1 MAELCRSEPLPNPEF
16 AADLATLEWAVVLGI
31 HAPTARA
38 LGFEDLSQV
47 APERWAGARFTVNPS
62 LSILRLAYPV
72 NAYLQSFRNGESMAV
87 PSPLANTVAV
97 YRTGKSVWRL
107 ELDSAMVTLVEA
119 LAADETLAASLERV
133 QAQLGD
139 RTEQEAAALVS
150 TCFQHSVSSGLF
162 SALVL

>member
-1 MAELCRSEPLPNPEF
+1 
-16 AADLATLEWAVVLGI
+16 
-31 HAPTARA
+31 
-38 LGFEDLSQV
+38 
-47 APERWAGARFTVNPS
+47 
-62 LSILRLAYPV
+62 
-72 NAYLQSFRNGESMAV
+72 SFRNGESVAL
-87 PSPLANTVAV
+87 PTPLANTVAV

-119 LAADETLAASLERV
+119 LAAGETLAASLERV